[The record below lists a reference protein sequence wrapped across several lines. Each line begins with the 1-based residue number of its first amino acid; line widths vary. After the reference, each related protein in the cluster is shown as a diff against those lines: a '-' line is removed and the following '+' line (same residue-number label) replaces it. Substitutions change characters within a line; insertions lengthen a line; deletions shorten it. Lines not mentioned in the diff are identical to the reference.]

1 MQFCAKRSKLF
12 FALSRTPHGLLDMAT
27 PAFSALLWLDAFPP
41 PYIIFLGLVTTFA
54 GYTSVYALNDVID
67 FKSDRA
73 KVDKGALNGPG
84 GDLDA
89 LLVRHPMAQGLLSFG
104 EGFMWSIAWGFLAVI
119 GAYLLN
125 PVCLIIFLTGCL
137 LEIIYCLMWRVS
149 PFRTIVSGG
158 VKTSGAVAAV
168 FAVDP
173 NPSPLFVTMLFICLF
188 LWEVGGQNVPNDWS
202 DIEEDRRFGAK
213 TVPVRFGI
221 EWSARII
228 LVSLSA
234 TVILSGMLFYFSQ
247 ARFDFWFLLIVLS
260 TGSIFLLFPCLQLLK
275 NKDPKAAMTL
285 FNQASYYPLA
295 LLVIVLIKIII

>member
-27 PAFSALLWLDAFPP
+27 PAFSALLWLGAFPP
-41 PYIIFLGLVTTFA
+41 PYIILLGLVTTFA

-67 FKSDRA
+67 FKSDRE
-73 KVDKGALNGPG
+73 KVDKGYLNGPG

-89 LLVRHPMAQGLLSFG
+89 LLVRHPMAQGLLSFS
-104 EGFMWSIAWGFLAVI
+104 EGLMWSVAWGFLAVI

-149 PFRTIVSGG
+149 PFRTIISGG
-158 VKTSGAVAAV
+158 VKTTGAVAAV
-168 FAVDP
+168 FAIDP
-173 NPSPLFVTMLFICLF
+173 NPSPLFVTVLFICLF

-221 EWSARII
+221 ELSARII
-228 LVSLSA
+228 FVSLTA
-234 TVILSGMLFYFSQ
+234 TVILSGLLVYFSQ
-247 ARFDFWFLLIVLS
+247 ARFELWFLLSVLS
-260 TGSIFLLFPCLQLLK
+260 TGSIFLLFPCLQLFK
-275 NKDPKAAMTL
+275 NKNPAAAMTL
-285 FNQASYYPLA
+285 FNQASYY
-295 LLVIVLIKIII
+295 